1 MKIVICDDSTIDL
14 ENVKNNLVEYLKE
27 NEIDYTIDMYDDC
40 RKLLNKIKLSDA
52 DTYDLFILDVMMQR
66 NGIDIAKEI
75 RKFSTKSDI
84 IFQTT
89 SEEYAIDAFSVQA
102 FDYILKPVTPERV
115 KKCFDKYFELKKD
128 KGVKHVFTIKTMS
141 HAQQTVDIKSITYIE
156 SSDRR
161 MIIHT
166 MKGEDI
172 VTTSLRTKF
181 LESIPFDY
189 TKYIGKNKLKQA
201 VKYETPFF
209 LPSGIINKASGK
221 YTTIENTS
229 KFLFLTSKYPNINPS
244 MTIVAINN
252 GTMNNADLL
261 ALYLNPS
268 PIIK

>member
-14 ENVKNNLVEYLKE
+14 EIVKNNLVEYLKE

-189 TKYIGKNKLKQA
+189 TKYDFVNCHSSFIVNLNYVKAIKNDSSFLLKNG
-201 VKYETPFF
+201 E
-209 LPSGIINKASGK
+209 IIPISKRFYQKAKNQYCSYLVGD
-221 YTTIENTS
+221 
-229 KFLFLTSKYPNINPS
+229 
-244 MTIVAINN
+244 NN
-252 GTMNNADLL
+252 G
-261 ALYLNPS
+261 
-268 PIIK
+268 